1 MSFNDK
7 TIDALATALNFR
19 QMRQEI
25 IASNIANSETP
36 GYKAKR
42 IDFENA
48 LARALDID
56 GESSLK
62 VSDDRHYDVGGGGN
76 LNEISPDIYED
87 PNGAISENGNT
98 VDRDSEMAKMAENKI
113 LYDAAIQLLNKKLS
127 LKKYILESER

>member
-42 IDFENA
+42 IDFEEA
-48 LARALDID
+48 LARALDVD
-56 GESSLK
+56 GQNSLNTNDK
-62 VSDDRHYDVGGGGN
+62 RHFNVGQGDISN
-76 LNEISPDIYED
+76 ISPDIYED
-87 PNGAISENGNT
+87 PNGHVTENGNT
-98 VDRDSEMAKMAENKI
+98 VDRDKEMALMAENKI

-127 LKKYILESER
+127 LKKCILGSER